1 MAGSGWREAVVVRFP
16 ELSCYCFAASWGIDP
31 ADWCLERP
39 PAVREKDMARKLAKS
54 TIKRFQDQLT
64 SERERLESMIEELE
78 EEREQAKLNETASER
93 NPDIDSVDGGTM
105 AFEYEKELA
114 LVENARDLLRKV
126 DNAEVAIKKGKYGV
140 CEECGTSIPI
150 ARLQVLPYTTMCVDC
165 SGKR

>member
-1 MAGSGWREAVVVRFP
+1 
-16 ELSCYCFAASWGIDP
+16 
-31 ADWCLERP
+31 
-39 PAVREKDMARKLAKS
+39 MARKLAQS
-54 TIKRFQDQLT
+54 TLNRFKDQLKA
-64 SERERLESMIEELE
+64 ERERLEAMIQELE

-126 DNAEVAIKKGKYGV
+126 DHAESVIKKGAYGV
-140 CEECGTSIPI
+140 CEQCQTAIPI
-150 ARLQVLPYTTMCVDC
+150 ARLQVLPYTTLCVDC

>member
-1 MAGSGWREAVVVRFP
+1 
-16 ELSCYCFAASWGIDP
+16 
-31 ADWCLERP
+31 
-39 PAVREKDMARKLAKS
+39 MARKLAKS
-54 TIKRFQDQLT
+54 TVKRFKDQLKT
-64 SERERLESMIEELE
+64 ERARLESMIEELE

-126 DNAEVAIKKGKYGV
+126 GEAEVAIQKGKYGI
-140 CEECGTSIPI
+140 CDSCGTSIPI

>member
-1 MAGSGWREAVVVRFP
+1 
-16 ELSCYCFAASWGIDP
+16 
-31 ADWCLERP
+31 
-39 PAVREKDMARKLAKS
+39 MARKLAKS
-54 TIKRFQDQLT
+54 TVKRFKDQLK

-126 DNAEVAIKKGKYGV
+126 DQAEAAIKKGKYGI
-140 CEECGTSIPI
+140 CADCGTSI
-150 ARLQVLPYTTMCVDC
+150 
-165 SGKR
+165 